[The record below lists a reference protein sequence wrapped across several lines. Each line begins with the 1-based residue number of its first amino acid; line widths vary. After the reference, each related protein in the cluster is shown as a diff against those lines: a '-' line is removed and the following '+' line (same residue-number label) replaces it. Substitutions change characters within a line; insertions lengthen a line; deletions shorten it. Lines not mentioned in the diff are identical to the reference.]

1 MPLGTTLLLWEKGE
15 EKVAGMCMRPAGVY
29 ADKGIVKLEMV
40 PQDGG
45 GNPALF
51 SSRMP
56 NLASPG

>member
-1 MPLGTTLLLWEKGE
+1 MLLLWEKGE

-40 PQDGG
+40 PHDGG